1 LAVVTGVTLT
11 SAADVAI
18 RRLAPGSGDP
28 ARVKEAV
35 SMTANEHTNLE
46 RYVRQIV
53 FPGMGE
59 AGQRALLNA
68 SVSLI
73 GCGALGSALAN
84 LMVRAGV
91 GRLVIAD
98 RDFVELNNLQRQSL
112 YDETHVVRNLPKAV
126 AAAERLRAI
135 NSEVEI
141 VPHVMDVNPY
151 NIESLV
157 SGADVVLDGNDNF
170 EVRYL
175 INDVCV
181 KLGIPWVYAAVIGS
195 SGMTATIVPGE
206 TACLRCLFPDMPPP
220 GSVPTCETA
229 GILGPV
235 VQVIASIAAMEGIK
249 LLTGQ
254 GTLNQGLIAVDVW
267 DHTYETFESTGRRPN
282 CPACGLNQFE
292 YLNAEIGSQAMS
304 LCGREAVHI
313 SVPGARPLDLAEMA
327 RRLET
332 VGRVSFNDYLLRL
345 EVDDYE
351 ITLFPDARAFIKG
364 TNDEAV
370 ARTLYSKYVG
380 I

>member
-1 LAVVTGVTLT
+1 MKAGT
-11 SAADVAI
+11 S
-18 RRLAPGSGDP
+18 G
-28 ARVKEAV
+28 K
-35 SMTANEHTNLE
+35 LE
-46 RYVRQIV
+46 RYIRQIV
-53 FPGMGE
+53 FPEMGE

-68 SVSLI
+68 SVTLI

-84 LMVRAGV
+84 LMVRAGA

-98 RDFVELNNLQRQSL
+98 RDFVELNNLQRQNL
-112 YDETHVVRNLPKAV
+112 YDETHVARNLPKAI

-141 VPHVMDVNPY
+141 VPQVVDVNPG
-151 NIESLV
+151 NVESLV
-157 SGADVVLDGNDNF
+157 SGADLVLDGNDNF

-175 INDVCV
+175 INDICV

-195 SGMTATIVPGE
+195 SGMTATIIPGE

-235 VQVIASIAAMEGIK
+235 VQVIASIAAIEGIK

-254 GTLNQGLIAVDVW
+254 GKLNRGLIAMDVW
-267 DHTYETFESTGRRPN
+267 DHTYEVFESAGRRPD
-282 CPACGLNQFE
+282 CPTCGQGHFE
-292 YLNAEIGSQAMS
+292 YLNADVGSRTTS
-304 LCGREAVHI
+304 LCGRNAVQI
-313 SVPGARPLDLAEMA
+313 SVPGAGPLNLVEMA
-327 RRLET
+327 RRLKA
-332 VGRVSFNDYLLRL
+332 VGEVNVNEYLLQL
-345 EVDDYE
+345 KVDDFE
-351 ITLFPDARAFIKG
+351 ITLFPDARAIIKG
-364 TNDEAV
+364 TGDEAV

>member
-1 LAVVTGVTLT
+1 MNPNE
-11 SAADVAI
+11 
-18 RRLAPGSGDP
+18 R
-28 ARVKEAV
+28 
-35 SMTANEHTNLE
+35 ANLK

-59 AGQRALLNA
+59 VGQRALRDA
-68 SVSLI
+68 SVTLI
-73 GCGALGSALAN
+73 GCGALGSAQAN
-84 LMVRAGV
+84 LMVRTGV

-98 RDFVELNNLQRQSL
+98 RDFVELNNLQRQNL
-112 YDETHVVRNLPKAV
+112 YDETHVARNLPKAI

-141 VPHVMDVNPY
+141 VPHVVDVNPG
-151 NIESLV
+151 NVESLV
-157 SGADVVLDGNDNF
+157 SGADLVLDGNDNF

-175 INDVCV
+175 INDACV

-195 SGMTATIVPGE
+195 SGMTATVVPGE

-235 VQVIASIAAMEGIK
+235 VQVIAAIAAMEGIK

-267 DHTYETFESTGRRPN
+267 DHTYEGFESAGRRPN
-282 CPACGLNQFE
+282 CPTCGLGLFE
-292 YLNAEIGSQAMS
+292 YLNAESGSQAIS

-313 SVPGARPLDLAEMA
+313 SVPDAGPLDLAEMA

-332 VGRVSFNDYLLRL
+332 VGQVAFNEYLLRL

-351 ITLFPDARAFIKG
+351 ITLFSDARAFIKG

-380 I
+380 M

>member
-1 LAVVTGVTLT
+1 
-11 SAADVAI
+11 
-18 RRLAPGSGDP
+18 
-28 ARVKEAV
+28 
-35 SMTANEHTNLE
+35 MTIVERSDFE
-46 RYVRQIV
+46 RYARQIV
-53 FPGMGE
+53 FSGMGE
-59 AGQRALLNA
+59 AGQGALLDA
-68 SVSLI
+68 SVTLI

-84 LMVRAGV
+84 LIVRAGV
-91 GRLVIAD
+91 GRLAVAD

-112 YDETHVVRNLPKAV
+112 YDETHVARNLPKAV

-135 NSEVEI
+135 NSGVEI

-151 NIESLV
+151 NVEGLV
-157 SGADVVLDGNDNF
+157 RGADLVLDGNDNF

-175 INDVCV
+175 INDACV

-220 GSVPTCETA
+220 GSVPTCETV

-235 VQVIASIAAMEGIK
+235 VQVIAALAATEGIK
-249 LLTGQ
+249 LLIGQ
-254 GTLNQGLIAVDVW
+254 GTLNRGLIAVDVW
-267 DHTYETFESTGRRPN
+267 DHSYETFESAGRRPN
-282 CPACGLNQFE
+282 CPACGLGRFD
-292 YLNAEIGSQAMS
+292 YLDADMGSQAVS

-313 SVPGARPLDLAEMA
+313 TVPGARPLDLAEVA

-332 VGRVSFNDYLLRL
+332 VGPVTFNEYLLRL

-351 ITLFPDARAFIKG
+351 ITLFPDARALIKG
-364 TNDEAV
+364 TDDEAV

-380 I
+380 L

>member
-1 LAVVTGVTLT
+1 
-11 SAADVAI
+11 
-18 RRLAPGSGDP
+18 
-28 ARVKEAV
+28 
-35 SMTANEHTNLE
+35 MTIIERSDLE
-46 RYVRQIV
+46 RYARQIV

-59 AGQRALLNA
+59 AGQRALLDA
-68 SVSLI
+68 SVTLI
-73 GCGALGSALAN
+73 GCGALGSVLAN

-91 GRLVIAD
+91 GRLVVAD
-98 RDFVELNNLQRQSL
+98 RDFVELNNLQRQNL
-112 YDETHVVRNLPKAV
+112 YDETHVARNLPKAI

-135 NSEVEI
+135 NSGVEI

-151 NIESLV
+151 NVESLV
-157 SGADVVLDGNDNF
+157 SDADVVLDGNDNF

-175 INDVCV
+175 INDACV

-235 VQVIASIAAMEGIK
+235 VQVIAALAATEGIK

-267 DHTYETFESTGRRPN
+267 DHTYESFESAGRRPN
-282 CPACGLNQFE
+282 CPACDLGQFD
-292 YLNAEIGSQAMS
+292 YLNADIGSQAMS

-313 SVPGARPLDLAEMA
+313 TVPGARPLDLADMA
-327 RRLET
+327 QRLQT
-332 VGRVSFNDYLLRL
+332 VGQVIFNEYLLRL

-351 ITLFPDARAFIKG
+351 ITLFADARALIKG
-364 TNDEAV
+364 TDDEAV

-380 I
+380 L